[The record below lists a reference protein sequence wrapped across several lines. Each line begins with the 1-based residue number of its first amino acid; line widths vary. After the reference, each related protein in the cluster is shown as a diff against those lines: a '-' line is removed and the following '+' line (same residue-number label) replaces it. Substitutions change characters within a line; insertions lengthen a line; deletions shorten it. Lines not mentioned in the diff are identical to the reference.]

1 MYNTKIP
8 ESLRGCNTLNGVEI
22 SLAENISMLPME
34 IIGLLPMFRGELKN
48 KGFSNGRY
56 IHRVLGTNKSLLNCV
71 YSLLHS
77 NIICQQIED
86 TLSEYNMVI
95 INHDKYPAWDDSL
108 KDYLAELLKFR
119 GFRVFNLNN
128 ETLIINAISYKT
140 PVEIENIV
148 NSFKKIDITCTI
160 KPIANF
166 DENYY
171 LLLRDIIKSI
181 PRLSSITQLYNYCL
195 SKLNEWDTLDY
206 NYKNDLLYKL
216 TLTYLACT
224 YDGSINVNSALQLNT
239 VNVSYLKEIGK
250 GEYLQDLLDDIK
262 TLYDYN
268 GELLNI
274 EELDTILDYHLAEL
288 KKMLA
293 PLFDRNNDLIQVKY
307 VGKSEINSITYGSVK
322 TTYKSTDDLFYN
334 TIDLGLLETTLTADS
349 EEEETQ
355 PSRSVKP
362 SGTID
367 RTKLIIVFLVMILI
381 AVIAKVN
388 L

>member
-8 ESLRGCNTLNGVEI
+8 QNLRGCNTLNGVEI

-34 IIGLLPMFRGELKN
+34 IIELLPMFRGELKN
-48 KGFSNGRY
+48 KGFNNGRY
-56 IHRVLGTNKSLLNCV
+56 IHHVLGTSKSLLNCV

-86 TLSEYNMVI
+86 TLHEHNMVI
-95 INHDKYPAWDDSL
+95 INHDKYPAWDNSL

-119 GFRVFNLNN
+119 GFRVFNING
-128 ETLIINAISYKT
+128 ETLVINAISYKT

-148 NSFKKIDITCTI
+148 NSFKKIDVTCII
-160 KPIANF
+160 KPISNF

-171 LLLRDIIKSI
+171 LLLRDIINSI
-181 PRLSSITQLYNYCL
+181 PRLNSITQLYNYCL
-195 SKLNEWDTLDY
+195 SKLEEWNTLDY

-216 TLTYLACT
+216 TLIYLACT
-224 YDGSINVNSALQLNT
+224 YDGSVNVNSALELNT
-239 VNVSYLKEIGK
+239 ANINYLKEIGK
-250 GEYLQDLLDDIK
+250 GEYIHELLADIK
-262 TLYDYN
+262 DLYDYK
-268 GELLNI
+268 GELFNI

-293 PLFDRNNDLIQVKY
+293 PLFDRNGDLIQVKY
-307 VGKSEINSITYGSVK
+307 VGKNEINSITYGSVK

-334 TIDLGLLETTLTADS
+334 TIDLGLLETTLTVDS
-349 EEEETQ
+349 DVEGIQSTGLVN
-355 PSRSVKP
+355 PR
-362 SGTID
+362 GTID
-367 RTKLIIVFLVMILI
+367 RNKLIIVFLVLILI